1 MAGVES
7 VKLLFV
13 NKPFDFNEVW
23 TTSGKK
29 GFMSGNNLV
38 FVVAVFDVKPNG
50 SEIKGFGV
58 GKANEKGL
66 LFEVLKLLSGRLVV
80 DERGA

>member
-7 VKLLFV
+7 VKLLFGT
-13 NKPFDFNEVW
+13 KPFDFSEVR

-29 GFMSGNNLV
+29 RFMSGNNLV

-50 SEIKGFGV
+50 SDIKGFWV
-58 GKANEKGL
+58 GNANEKGL
-66 LFEVLKLLSGRLVV
+66 LSEALKLLSGRLVV
-80 DERGA
+80 DDKGA